1 MIRYKYKES
10 DKHPDHPTIAYKSYY
25 RLYKR
30 ILRIIWWPTGE
41 YFWSEESAQQI
52 TNQLNQKE
60 KL

>member
-1 MIRYKYKES
+1 MIRYKYKNKGE
-10 DKHPDHPTIAYKSYY
+10 HPNLINISYKEYY

-30 ILRIIWWPTGE
+30 ILGIFWWPMDQ